1 MTIINKKLPL
11 IAMSVLV
18 STLIL
23 TACGAED
30 TAQKTEAKT
39 ETQKGQDPLNKSVN
53 QLKDKANTV
62 ITNSE
67 KHNKQLEENTK

>member
-18 STLIL
+18 STLTL
-23 TACGAED
+23 TACGAEK
-30 TAQKTEAKT
+30 TAQKTESKT